1 MKKLFLLF
9 AVATMSLSIY
19 SCRET
24 TEEKTEDAVEAMG
37 EDVENAAEE
46 AGNEME
52 EAGQEVENAAENAE
66 NEMEEEVQE
75 EVNETDDNA

>member
-9 AVATMSLSIY
+9 AVATMTLSIY

-24 TEEKTEDAVEAMG
+24 TEENAEDAVENTGDAMESAG
-37 EDVENAAEE
+37 ENVENAAEE

-52 EAGQEVENAAENAE
+52 EEVEG
-66 NEMEEEVQE
+66 
-75 EVNETDDNA
+75 TDDMNADDDM